1 MHHSPLM
8 AQAATLRP
16 SRARLQGTRGRT
28 SSRLALG
35 AWLLLSAC
43 GGAQKPSGEAPPAAE
58 TPTTSP
64 ASETRPE
71 LVPVDAPAG
80 TFLWARL
87 KNPAVLTDSLLAA
100 TGLPLDWRGLLESRV
115 PELVAVSDLNAPV
128 ELAIVVNPNPR
139 RQPLGVL
146 SWGVGS
152 EAAVLQQLDQMNVQ
166 AEEGPGGVH
175 SFAIAEA
182 TCVVGPSLGST
193 PSRVVCGKEAQAVD
207 VLGAYALR
215 GLPRQELSGAE
226 LHVEVA
232 AAPLQQAYG
241 QQVGSLKLL
250 SSVLVR
256 QVQIDNPR
264 FDRAAA
270 DAVYGIVDELIALTQ
285 DVESAR
291 LQLWNKG
298 GDYEVALSGRFPGS
312 ASWSVETFRGLG
324 SKQAL
329 PPDSFWEL
337 PANASA
343 AYFAQAPDAAR
354 TETFWTVAKDL
365 LAGYLESNP
374 EVTKATRERIERWF
388 TDVSQY
394 GSAAVAATGPMIASK
409 SGERAALVPAWQL
422 AAVEQDSARHRKLLD
437 ELVAI
442 LAAPDLRKAA
452 AHEGKSWLPELK
464 RSGTLAGQPGST
476 VYEWKLSGAWRE
488 ALELGKEVV
497 STDASQRAE
506 LETALQQFEHGFL
519 TLIPDQSRT
528 WFAWSQAREELVKP
542 FEAMK
547 RQDAARL
554 RGLAALQP
562 LRERPAIVS
571 GFVKLE
577 SLLAQVA
584 SGGRSGKALRSWDR
598 VSQALPYKGQ
608 APLTFTLR
616 VEPGVDQEKP
626 TEVELLYRVPSQFIA
641 DLTAAATQGLVD

>member
-1 MHHSPLM
+1 MVVRRAAASPATSSTPSSKRAAEESGVGKRGATEVAPLFSCAPASRTEASPFEWWGRCAACAALDVDFRLTLFGSSAGGQVSVGPGDGVSSAPMHHSPLM

-215 GLPRQELSGAE
+215 GLPRQELSG
-226 LHVEVA
+226 
-232 AAPLQQAYG
+232 
-241 QQVGSLKLL
+241 
-250 SSVLVR
+250 
-256 QVQIDNPR
+256 
-264 FDRAAA
+264 
-270 DAVYGIVDELIALTQ
+270 
-285 DVESAR
+285 
-291 LQLWNKG
+291 
-298 GDYEVALSGRFPGS
+298 
-312 ASWSVETFRGLG
+312 
-324 SKQAL
+324 
-329 PPDSFWEL
+329 
-337 PANASA
+337 
-343 AYFAQAPDAAR
+343 
-354 TETFWTVAKDL
+354 
-365 LAGYLESNP
+365 
-374 EVTKATRERIERWF
+374 
-388 TDVSQY
+388 
-394 GSAAVAATGPMIASK
+394 
-409 SGERAALVPAWQL
+409 
-422 AAVEQDSARHRKLLD
+422 
-437 ELVAI
+437 
-442 LAAPDLRKAA
+442 
-452 AHEGKSWLPELK
+452 
-464 RSGTLAGQPGST
+464 
-476 VYEWKLSGAWRE
+476 
-488 ALELGKEVV
+488 
-497 STDASQRAE
+497 
-506 LETALQQFEHGFL
+506 
-519 TLIPDQSRT
+519 
-528 WFAWSQAREELVKP
+528 
-542 FEAMK
+542 
-547 RQDAARL
+547 
-554 RGLAALQP
+554 
-562 LRERPAIVS
+562 
-571 GFVKLE
+571 
-577 SLLAQVA
+577 
-584 SGGRSGKALRSWDR
+584 
-598 VSQALPYKGQ
+598 
-608 APLTFTLR
+608 
-616 VEPGVDQEKP
+616 
-626 TEVELLYRVPSQFIA
+626 
-641 DLTAAATQGLVD
+641 